1 MKAKKKTK
9 NTATWSELREMV
21 MAYETHEYR
30 IKLLEQK
37 VEDLERLVYKDA
49 EVIDLDKAEELKG
62 VDDSEEVEFTE
73 EELNFLKN
81 VIIATPTRD
90 DETGHYLGRIY
101 HKLNKMLKESHEDNQ
116 TR

>member
-1 MKAKKKTK
+1 MKARKKTK
-9 NTATWSELREMV
+9 NTTTWSELREMV

-62 VDDSEEVEFTE
+62 VDDSEEVLTE
-73 EELNFLKN
+73 GEINDLINIVEYHSKN
-81 VIIATPTRD
+81 RSYEID
-90 DETGHYLGRIY
+90 RINIY
-101 HKLNKMLKESHEDNQ
+101 SPKHLVSRLNKMLKEKE
-116 TR
+116 